1 MSIFANWGSEV
12 RGVEYGC
19 STSGEMIED
28 GRRKWGRVSSS
39 VGHGLLLAEGGG
51 VGSWECSEMGEVVC
65 GLLVMI
71 RFSVSLAVISR
82 SSRSLP
88 KSFVH
93 APLSK
98 W

>member
-1 MSIFANWGSEV
+1 MFANWGSEV

-19 STSGEMIED
+19 SPSGEMIED

-51 VGSWECSEMGEVVC
+51 VGSLECSEMGEVVC
-65 GLLVMI
+65 GLPLVI
-71 RFSVSLAVISR
+71 RFPVSLAMISW

-93 APLSK
+93 AQLSK